1 MVTIKNYENR
11 INDDGK
17 EFFVL
22 ILEGDLELAQSTK
35 TGKYYATAKQ
45 TSITSTFNELTC
57 KALIGKTLPGSINKV
72 ACESFTYLDKL
83 TGETTELTHRYV
95 YSPNATATVEEA
107 VFQQEMIKA

>member
-1 MVTIKNYENR
+1 MITIKDFEKR

-35 TGKYYATAKQ
+35 TGNYYATAKKA
-45 TSITSTFNELTC
+45 TISSTFNELTC

-72 ACESFTYLDKL
+72 ECEPYSYVDKE
-83 TGETTELTHRYV
+83 TGVVSELTHRYV
-95 YSPNATATVEEA
+95 YSPNATSTVEEA
-107 VFQQEMIKA
+107 VFHQEMIKV